1 MIKIYRN
8 IAEVEQVSK
17 KNAVHH
23 SAIMGLDEVRI
34 SVVTDRVLDI
44 EEGDYILHNGIRYV
58 LNRDAEYEI
67 RGDVNYSYDLIFEH
81 PQYTLINKL
90 LAHSITGSTNFTLT
104 GKLADFVSLLVGS
117 VNVSVQN
124 PTGVDTG
131 WSVGNIIDTEYKTIT
146 ISDINCRE
154 SLKLFAKEFDA
165 EYYFSGTGK
174 TINFVERIENVTS
187 LVFEQGRERG
197 LYKITQRNVDK
208 EDTVTRVYVRGGNQ
222 NVPNAYAD
230 EEGYLKLPENY
241 LENFS
246 EHSKVVERKM
256 KFEEEFPH
264 FLGSIATVSGEN
276 NSILTCPAIDFDIQ
290 AIAVG
295 DTARI
300 NFLTGDLMGNSFEF
314 SWNNSLK
321 QITLIDKEDETA
333 LPDADGVK
341 PTIPSLAKKAK
352 VGDKFNFTGLMMPI
366 EYVNASITR
375 LRAKGLKWLEF
386 YSKKRVKF
394 TIDIDYRW
402 MRDKDQLVVG
412 DLVVISIPQRSF
424 SQVIRITELE
434 YNLHTGAISATVSNY
449 LEESWDKYL
458 KDKITDVRN
467 EILAKQANVRNTLE
481 TIFKDGIITE
491 TELKSIEVILTNLSV
506 ERGQLNAQYLVV
518 RGNNNLTN
526 KTPLEAAWSN
536 YQTAFVEVETAINN
550 AIADKL
556 VSDAEKDNIDNKIS
570 IYSTRTN
577 EFATALENAREAIE
591 NYKNQGLLD
600 VVDQNKQYLQQQIDG
615 EVSNWFYAYSPTL
628 ANYPASDWTTNE
640 IKDRHV
646 GDTFTN
652 TAQAPATDAG
662 KSWRFVKNGSV
673 YSWTLIADSDAVKA
687 LLKAAEAQATAD
699 GKSTTFL
706 IQPTKYHLGD
716 MWVLNTDQTVNGI
729 AYKQGEILTAT
740 QDSTTF
746 NEAHWLKRIRYTDDT
761 AIDNLEIGGRNLLI
775 GSTDAWKTVNAY
787 SYNPYIDV
795 PFNETKLE
803 AGQTYVFSWETELL
817 SGSPTTATQVVLGA
831 GVTSY
836 QRDIIWTAR
845 RIIGK
850 QFRVFTPTEAD
861 LSLGDSFILRWYT
874 NNEVFSFRYRKLKL
888 EKGNKPSADW
898 TPAPEDVQAEIN
910 TAKQEAL
917 TAAGNAQT
925 TANSLKDFT
934 DTAFRDGII
943 DRSESVAIEKY
954 KNSLNETMSKAEAS
968 YNKVYTNT
976 YLEGTAKTS
985 LLNAKVNLWGQRDT
999 LLSAINT
1006 AISGGTTT
1014 PAQKTSVDNAFS
1026 TFNNLMTSFQ
1036 NALEEANKAIQTKL
1050 DDLSTEKVNNI
1061 QIGGRNL
1068 FSVNDFVADNKAR
1081 GYSTINVINYNG
1093 NIAYRSSNIVNN
1105 HNVPRYLQGKFEA
1118 NTQYYFK
1125 FNILW
1130 ESYTNSGAQY
1140 VFQIRYT
1147 DGTLSNFYATT
1158 SQTYRAFLTTA
1169 NKTID
1174 YITTTRQHDGT
1185 VVIYNIQLE
1194 KGNKP
1199 TDWTPAIEDVQYDI
1213 NKAMADANLARAITD
1228 KFGTTINNGLV
1239 ATVIL
1244 LLRELNSQQD
1254 TAGLSGIQGASR
1266 NQPSYWSGGNYAKA
1280 QAFVPFVVKLEN
1292 EQSTSLAEY
1301 NNLPKIVFLHSGAAK
1316 VGHFIVLT
1324 SGEILIVD
1332 PSTGSVKLKFTTA
1345 ELPSITDLV
1354 AGTNSQGS
1362 TAVGAGV
1369 ASISSSQVVSGSTQV
1384 SKNGAIATF
1393 NGTHISLSARG
1404 IAQAGGMAS
1413 FAEAVLYA
1421 RQNGVRV
1428 QRLASVAVHFTN
1440 TVYEDKSAE
1449 VLPVPFSFPLDA
1461 GTYTFELVIHTTG
1474 TISSGNA
1481 VTSASNLSWKHTVA
1495 GVKKQQYS
1503 KDGMMFF
1510 YSNRHFYFNELTG
1523 LDVKESDS
1531 SKFNMPGV
1539 LLSASVPST
1548 GGFSNWWGAKKHAS
1562 STATKSSAGTYIVY
1576 HSVGHTNYQVNIVP
1590 HSNRVCYV
1598 GTKTASQ
1605 FTVYFYTNASSPSL
1619 SDTGFDFQ
1627 IFGNNYNT

>member
-1 MIKIYRN
+1 MIKVYRD
-8 IAEVEQVSK
+8 IDSVKTEIVQISD
-17 KNAVHH
+17 KNAVPK
-23 SAIMGLDEVRI
+23 SAIMGLDEIQI
-34 SVVTDRVLDI
+34 SIAVDTILDI
-44 EEGDYILHNGIRYV
+44 QEGDYVIHNGIKYT
-58 LNRDAEYEI
+58 LNRDVEFEI
-67 RGDVNYSYDLIFEH
+67 ESDVKYSYDLIFEH

-241 LENFS
+241 LENYS

-256 KFEEEFPH
+256 KFEEEYPH
-264 FLGSIATVSGEN
+264 FLGTATAVSGEN
-276 NSILTCPAIDFDIQ
+276 NRVITCPAIDFDIQ

-300 NFLTGDLMGNSFEF
+300 NLLTGDLMGNSFEF
-314 SWNNSLK
+314 SWDNSLK

-375 LRAKGLKWLEF
+375 LRAKGTKWLEF

-628 ANYPASDWTTNE
+628 ANYPASDWTTNLE
-640 IKDRHV
+640 KDRHI
-646 GDTFTN
+646 GDLFLN
-652 TAQAPATDAG
+652 IQAYVDDITTPDAG
-662 KSWRFVKNGSV
+662 KAWRFIKDGTI
-673 YSWTLIADSDAVKA
+673 YLWTPIADSDTVKA
-687 LLKAAEAQATAD
+687 MKLASQAQATAD
-699 GKSTTFL
+699 GKSTTYL
-706 IQPTKYHLGD
+706 IQPTSYKLGD
-716 MWVLNTDQTVNGI
+716 MWVLNADQTVNGT

-746 NEAHWLKRIRYTDDT
+746 NQAHWLKRVRYTDDT
-761 AIDNLEIGGRNLLI
+761 AVNNLEIGGRNLLLNTKNERSGAYQI
-775 GSTDAWKTVNAY
+775 SPNYTLTEKPIVGESYTLSGWFKFSEGELKRIMAFNSGGIVRLFTWENSAW
-787 SYNPYIDV
+787 PYGEWFYFSRTFTWI
-795 PFNETKLE
+795 NEGGGVSANDTFVSIFCGE
-803 AGQTYVFSWETELL
+803 SDGLL
-817 SGSPTTATQVVLGA
+817 SYA
-831 GVTSY
+831 
-836 QRDIIWTAR
+836 
-845 RIIGK
+845 
-850 QFRVFTPTEAD
+850 
-861 LSLGDSFILRWYT
+861 
-874 NNEVFSFRYRKLKL
+874 KLIKL
-888 EKGNKPSADW
+888 EKGNKPTDYSE
-898 TPAPEDVQAEIN
+898 APEDVQAEIN

-917 TAAGNAQT
+917 TAASNAQS

-954 KNSLNETMSKAEAS
+954 KNSLNEAMAKAEAS
-968 YNKVYTNT
+968 YNKVYANT
-976 YLEGTAKTS
+976 YLPEGTAKTA
-985 LLNAKVNLWGQRDT
+985 LLNAKINLWGQRDT

-1014 PAQKTSVDNAFS
+1014 PAQKTEVDDAFS
-1026 TFNNLMTSFQ
+1026 DFNDLMAAFQ
-1036 NALEEANKAIQTKL
+1036 NALEEANKAIQVKL
-1050 DDLSTEKVNNI
+1050 EWFTANSQVGGSSLSGSISQYALGAGWT
-1061 QIGGRNL
+1061 
-1068 FSVNDFVADNKAR
+1068 
-1081 GYSTINVINYNG
+1081 
-1093 NIAYRSSNIVNN
+1093 RS
-1105 HNVPRYLQGKFEA
+1105 G
-1118 NTQYYFK
+1118 
-1125 FNILW
+1125 
-1130 ESYTNSGAQY
+1130 
-1140 VFQIRYT
+1140 
-1147 DGTLSNFYATT
+1147 DTLSNLTT
-1158 SQTYRAFLTTA
+1158 STFNHCSSPNFNVIAGKTYILSFEVDEIVGAGRVQVITNTTNTTLRNVIVGVGKSSLLITSTVSEVAHIRVYGYTSTRYIIKNIKLNEAITDRVEKVKLTAEQAQLAAAEAQAKA
-1169 NKTID
+1169 NKS
-1174 YITTTRQHDGT
+1174 
-1185 VVIYNIQLE
+1185 
-1194 KGNKP
+1194 
-1199 TDWTPAIEDVQYDI
+1199 A
-1213 NKAMADANLARAITD
+1213 AITD
-1228 KFGTTINNGLV
+1228 KFKTEINGGLITTV
-1239 ATVIL
+1239 MM
-1244 LLRELNSQQD
+1244 LLREANSQIN
-1254 TAGLSGIQGASR
+1254 TAGFSGIQKDNNGIA
-1266 NQPSYWSGGNYAKA
+1266 NQPSYWSGGTYE
-1280 QAFVPFVVKLEN
+1280 QAMTFVPFVKILEN
-1292 EQSTSLAEY
+1292 EQSTSLEEY
-1301 NNLPKIVFLHSGAAK
+1301 NNLPSIVFLHSGAAK

-1449 VLPVPFSFPLDA
+1449 VLPVPFSFPIDA